1 MKHDDAWYEKKYGT
15 FAQYFKEY
23 RAKYEFL
30 YDEDPESKNE
40 PESTGL
46 GYIDEWYC
54 QTPMQ
59 NDIDMEEYNSKDPKT
74 VEKRVKRFYRQR
86 LKEMSEQV
94 TMRDSYYVRYGIQGS
109 RPKSRLNP
117 FFAVMYVMGKM
128 FGTDTE
134 KFEIHGV
141 RVDEELDTYIVEV
154 TLARPGFLIG
164 TMGRTVDALA
174 KELTKVFDKK
184 CEVKIVEAKS
194 SFLSKQV
201 DNNCY

>member
-1 MKHDDAWYEKKYGT
+1 MKHDDVWYEKKYGAFT
-15 FAQYFKEY
+15 PYFEEY
-23 RAKYEFL
+23 RDKYEFL
-30 YDEDPESKNE
+30 YDKDPELAY
-40 PESTGL
+40 T
-46 GYIDEWYC
+46 DEWYS
-54 QTPMQ
+54 QTPTQ

-74 VEKRVKRFYRQR
+74 AEKRVKRFYKQR

-94 TMRDSYYVRYGIQGS
+94 TMRDDYYVRYGIQGP

-117 FFAVMYVMGKM
+117 FFAVMYAMGKM
-128 FGTDTE
+128 FGTNTE

-141 RVDEELDTYIVEV
+141 RVYEEVDTYIVEV

-164 TMGRTVDALA
+164 TMGCTVDALA
-174 KELTKVFDKK
+174 KELTKVFNKK
-184 CEVKIVEAKS
+184 CQVRIVEAKS